1 MSGRHEPVLDRG
13 DRLHNAPESRAL
25 QRSAA
30 PCSPYQSEITFPAAG
45 LLWRENPSKYYRK
58 SPEKHTKYTQMR
70 ILE

>member
-1 MSGRHEPVLDRG
+1 MSIRHKPILDRG
-13 DRLHNAPESRAL
+13 DRLHSAPESRAL

-30 PCSPYQSEITFPAAG
+30 PWSPYQSEITFPTAG

-58 SPEKHTKYTQMR
+58 SPEKHTEYMR